1 MKTFPCWFDAYH
13 RINMIFTG
21 VIVMIFIYSGFFSP
35 QEDHYPVKCVHK
47 EILGKPC
54 PSCGLSHSFS
64 EIVRGNFEKARE
76 WNPNG
81 FLIFFFFLI
90 QLFQRILVS
99 FVYARKLIPV
109 RWIIIIDITVS
120 VIMLLYC
127 FRYLIVFL
135 FTYS

>member
-1 MKTFPCWFDAYH
+1 MKKIPGWFDAYH
-13 RINMIFTG
+13 RINMIFAG

-35 QEDHYPVKCVHK
+35 QQDNYPVKCVHK

-90 QLFQRILVS
+90 QLFLRILAS
-99 FVYARKLIPV
+99 FVYARNLIAAHQ
-109 RWIIIIDITVS
+109 IITIDIIVS
-120 VIMLLYC
+120 ILLFLYC